1 MRKRSI
7 ARQCAIQALYTADIN
22 GEKALDV
29 LDSVVEIEGYADKDV
44 IEFARRLVS
53 LVDEKRQEIDGI
65 ITRFAANWPLDRM
78 GVVDRNIL
86 RLGTAE
92 LMFLDDIPPKV
103 SINEAVEI
111 AKRFGDEDAY
121 KFVNGVLDKIRK
133 EKCPTK

>member
-7 ARQCAIQALYTADIN
+7 ARQCAVQVLYTADIN
-22 GEKALDV
+22 GKKAADV
-29 LDSVVEIEGYADKDV
+29 LDSVAEIEGYTDRDV
-44 IEFARRLVS
+44 IDFARRLVS
-53 LVDEKRQEIDGI
+53 LVDDRRQEIDKI
-65 ITRFAANWPLDRM
+65 ISEFASNWPIDRM

-92 LMFLDDIPPKV
+92 LIFLDDIPPKV

-111 AKRFGDEDAY
+111 AKRFGDDDAY
-121 KFVNGVLDKIRK
+121 KFVNGVLDRIRK